1 MVNLLSGPDA
11 KGAEDPR
18 FANHASHEAN
28 RDKWAVFCLL
38 ALVIFAVFGQAIWFD
53 YVQLDEGIL
62 LTNNRFFISNLS
74 NFFQVFKHDINF
86 PSNVAPYYRP
96 IFILSFMLNSQAGST
111 PLAYHIGNILLHIL
125 AAYFVF
131 LFFRELGRKKEISLL
146 ASLLFAVHPA
156 VVSVVAWVP
165 GRIEAILAIFILLSF
180 ILFIKFLKIG
190 GWKYLAG
197 FFLSFAVALL
207 TKEVVI
213 SLIPVLLFY
222 YLIYKKDKLTTPD
235 DITTRRVVSPQVINR
250 KILIWLA
257 GIAIITTAW
266 FFIRRNILADV
277 RVTNLSFVQ
286 MISVFWSNSLS
297 VLLYLGK
304 TILPFNLTALPVL
317 ESSTLVYGLIVLAVL
332 VVYWVSGKTKVLSLS
347 ALGILWFLA
356 FLAPSL
362 VSYYQPD
369 RMVFFEHRLY
379 LPLLGIFI
387 FFADSD
393 WINRLDSLRSS
404 TSQRKKKLSFLSI
417 AAVFVLFSLLA
428 FNYSGVYKDKMSF
441 WSRAVA
447 DSPQSSIAHNN
458 LATAYLTDGK
468 TEEAMAE
475 FAATLKIN
483 PKEKRVHLLLG
494 LFYLGQ
500 GMNDK
505 AKSELEKEI
514 EIDPSQFV
522 AYHGLGRIYAQKKN
536 LKEAEKYFLKT
547 VEINPDYVLARQDLV
562 VLYFSQNKH
571 PLAIVQ
577 LKELLRI
584 QRPEAMHPQILKI
597 LEIYAKESAIQK
609 GF

>member
-1 MVNLLSGPDA
+1 MFKYDFLN
-11 KGAEDPR
+11 
-18 FANHASHEAN
+18 N
-28 RDKWAVFCLL
+28 KWAVFCLL

-53 YVQLDEGIL
+53 YVQLDESIL
-62 LTNNRFFISNLS
+62 LTNNRFFVSNLS
-74 NFFQVFKHDINF
+74 NFLEVFKHDINY

-131 LFFRELGRKKEISLL
+131 LFFLELGRKKEISLL

-156 VVSVVAWVP
+156 IAPVVAWVP
-165 GRIEAILAIFILLSF
+165 GRIEAILAIFVLLSF
-180 ILFIKFLKIG
+180 ILFIRFLKIG

-207 TKEVVI
+207 TKETAI
-213 SLIPVLLFY
+213 SLIPVLLLFY
-222 YLIYKKDKLTTPD
+222 MIYREDKLTT
-235 DITTRRVVSPQVINR
+235 SGINYR
-250 KILIWLA
+250 EMLMWLL
-257 GIAIITTAW
+257 GSVAIITAW
-266 FFIRRNILADV
+266 FFLRRSILVGTQVAD
-277 RVTNLSFVQ
+277 LSFFQ
-286 MISVFWSNSLS
+286 MIAALWSNSLS

-317 ESSTLVYGLIVLAVL
+317 ESSTFVYGLVVSAILI
-332 VVYWVSGKTKVLSLS
+332 VYWVASKIKVLSLN

-387 FFADSD
+387 FFAGSD
-393 WINRLDSLRSS
+393 WINRLDF
-404 TSQRKKKLSFLSI
+404 KKIKVLAPAT
-417 AAVFVLFSLLA
+417 AAVILFSASA
-428 FNYSGVYKDKMSF
+428 FNYSGIYKDKMSF
-441 WSRAVA
+441 WSMAVA
-447 DSPQSSIAHNN
+447 DSPQSSLAHNN

-475 FAATLKIN
+475 FAVTLKIN

-500 GMNDK
+500 EMNDK

-514 EIDPSQFV
+514 ETDPYQFV
-522 AYHGLGRIYAQKKN
+522 AFHGLGRIYAQKRN

-571 PLAIVQ
+571 SLAIAQ
-577 LKELLRI
+577 LKELLKI

-597 LEIYAKESAIQK
+597 LEIYAKESTIQK

>member
-1 MVNLLSGPDA
+1 MFNYDFLS
-11 KGAEDPR
+11 
-18 FANHASHEAN
+18 S
-28 RDKWAVFCLL
+28 KWAVFCLL

-53 YVQLDEGIL
+53 YIQLDEGIL
-62 LTNNRFFISNLS
+62 LTNNRFFISKLS
-74 NFFQVFKHDINF
+74 NFLEVFKHDINY

-111 PLAYHIGNILLHIL
+111 PLSYHIGNILLHIL

-131 LFFRELGRKKEISLL
+131 LFFLELGRKKEISFL

-156 VVSVVAWVP
+156 VAPVAAWVP

-207 TKEVVI
+207 TKETAI
-213 SLIPVLLFY
+213 SLIPVLLLFY
-222 YLIYKKDKLTTPD
+222 MIYRKDKLTTPNHPS
-235 DITTRRVVSPQVINR
+235 TSSGATGQASNVNR
-250 KILIWLA
+250 KGILMWLL
-257 GIAIITTAW
+257 GSVAIIIAW
-266 FFIRRNILADV
+266 FFLRRSILADAQV
-277 RVTNLSFVQ
+277 ADLSFFQ
-286 MISVFWSNSLS
+286 MISALWSNSLS
-297 VLLYLGK
+297 ILLYLGK

-317 ESSTLVYGLIVLAVL
+317 ESSTIVYGLVVSVILA
-332 VVYWVSGKTKVLSLS
+332 VYWVFGKIKGHRMSWGTFDVQI
-347 ALGILWFLA
+347 LGLIWFLA
-356 FLAPSL
+356 FLTPSL
-362 VSYYQPD
+362 ISYYQSD

-387 FFADSD
+387 FFAGSD
-393 WINRLDSLRSS
+393 WVNRLDF
-404 TSQRKKKLSFLSI
+404 KKIKVLAPAT
-417 AAVFVLFSLLA
+417 AAVILFSVSA
-428 FNYSGVYKDKMSF
+428 FNYSGIYKDKMSF

-447 DSPQSSIAHNN
+447 DSPRSSLAHSN

-494 LFYLGQ
+494 LFYLDQ

-514 EIDPSQFV
+514 ETDPYQFV
-522 AYHGLGRIYAQKKN
+522 AFHGLGRIYAQKKN

-571 PLAIVQ
+571 SLAIAQ
-577 LKELLRI
+577 MKELLRV

>member
-1 MVNLLSGPDA
+1 MFKYDFLN
-11 KGAEDPR
+11 
-18 FANHASHEAN
+18 N
-28 RDKWAVFCLL
+28 KWAVFCLL

-53 YVQLDEGIL
+53 YIQLDEGSL
-62 LTNNRFFISNLS
+62 LSNNRFFISKLS
-74 NFFQVFKHDINF
+74 NFLEVFKHDINY

-111 PLAYHIGNILLHIL
+111 PLVYHIGNILLHIL

-131 LFFRELGRKKEISLL
+131 LFFLELGRKKEISLL

-156 VVSVVAWVP
+156 VAPVVAWVP
-165 GRIEAILAIFILLSF
+165 GRIEAILAIFVLLSF
-180 ILFIKFLKIG
+180 ILFIKFMKIG

-207 TKEVVI
+207 TKETAI
-213 SLIPVLLFY
+213 SLIPVLLLFF
-222 YLIYKKDKLTTPD
+222 IIDRKEKTKTPD
-235 DITTRRVVSPQVINR
+235 VQMTSGVNHRE
-250 KILIWLA
+250 ILMWLL
-257 GIAIITTAW
+257 GSVAIITAW
-266 FFIRRNILADV
+266 FFLRRSILAGAQ
-277 RVTNLSFVQ
+277 VTDLSFVQ

-317 ESSTLVYGLIVLAVL
+317 ESSTIVFGLVVSAVL
-332 VVYWVSGKTKVLSLS
+332 IIYWVASKIKVLSLS
-347 ALGILWFLA
+347 VLGILWFLS

-362 VSYYQPD
+362 VSYYQSE

-379 LPLLGIFI
+379 LPLLGLFI
-387 FFADSD
+387 FFAGSN
-393 WINRLDSLRSS
+393 WVNRLDF
-404 TSQRKKKLSFLSI
+404 KKIKVLAPAI
-417 AAVFVLFSLLA
+417 AAVILFSVSA
-428 FNYSGVYKDKMSF
+428 FNYSGIYKDKMSF

-447 DSPQSSIAHNN
+447 DSPRSSLAHSN

-475 FAATLKIN
+475 FAMTLKIN

-505 AKSELEKEI
+505 AKLELEKEI
-514 EIDPSQFV
+514 ETDPYQFV
-522 AYHGLGRIYAQKKN
+522 AFHGLGRIYAQKKN

-571 PLAIVQ
+571 SLAIAQ
-577 LKELLRI
+577 LKELLRV

-597 LEIYAKESAIQK
+597 LEIYAKESAIPK